1 MRLTMSIGADV
12 PRSVVLDGRHLRQ
25 VLLNLLGNAIK
36 FTAAGEVRLLHR
48 SRGTTAA
55 WPSRSAT
62 PAPASKPEA
71 LTEIF
76 AAFAQT
82 KAGAAA
88 GGTGLGL
95 TICESPDHEDG
106 RRAEGGERS
115 RRGKPVLFHAAA
127 ASR

>member
-1 MRLTMSIGADV
+1 M
-12 PRSVVLDGRHLRQ
+12 LDGRHLRQ

-36 FTAAGEVRLLHR
+36 FTRGRRSAAGHHPRR
-48 SRGTTAA
+48 PDGTCA
-55 WPSRSAT
+55 SRSVDT
-62 PAPASKPEA
+62 GPGIEPEA

-95 TICESPDHEDG
+95 TICDHLISEDG
-106 RRAEGGERS
+106 RRC
-115 RRGKPVLFHAAA
+115 
-127 ASR
+127 